1 MHQPQAH
8 LKCQK
13 EIAPKVPQRRIG
25 ICERVFHFLTR
36 IRKLKKNGI
45 NI

>member
-8 LKCQK
+8 LKYQR
-13 EIAPKVPQRRIG
+13 EIEPKVSQRRIG
-25 ICERVFHFLTR
+25 ICERVFYFLTR